1 MALRRDFDLLPEDE
15 QFLNDYGQPWEAILD
30 GSQWVL
36 IHNFPSQHEGYNHP
50 TVTIAIRLETGYPN
64 TPLDMV
70 YVYPALAR
78 KDGRSI
84 AATEASQVVTGV
96 TYQRWSRHRTSQ
108 NPWNL
113 GQDGIGTHIFLIEDW
128 FAREFERCPSP

>member
-70 YVYPALAR
+70 YVYPALVR

-108 NPWNL
+108 NPWKL